1 MKSDNDLISASLAA
15 FICTHNACRSQMAE
29 ALGRKYGAALF
40 DSCSAGTKPASSID
54 PTARRLMK
62 ELYHMDMEKE
72 QFPKSILRIPH
83 PDILISM
90 GCVRDCPWM
99 GRPFDEDWQLE
110 DPAGKDEEIYLAVI
124 RKIDA
129 KVHALA
135 EKVKAGYPLC

>member
-72 QFPKSILRIPH
+72 QFPKSIRQIPH

-90 GCVRDCPWM
+90 GCPSSEG
-99 GRPFDEDWQLE
+99 GRP
-110 DPAGKDEEIYLAVI
+110 PAFGNTARPVFFSELVD
-124 RKIDA
+124 
-129 KVHALA
+129 
-135 EKVKAGYPLC
+135 